1 MESCRLKKEKW
12 AIWRKAEY
20 WIIQPKMQWKCLK
33 ISFLFVFDVTEN
45 CWEIR
50 REFKRKEKHIKSMKS
65 CNSFKQIYFYAST
78 GSFEYREQF
87 SAEVDGKSRKKKKK
101 KPFKTEKAN
110 IFTFPFRYV

>member
-1 MESCRLKKEKW
+1 
-12 AIWRKAEY
+12 
-20 WIIQPKMQWKCLK
+20 
-33 ISFLFVFDVTEN
+33 
-45 CWEIR
+45 
-50 REFKRKEKHIKSMKS
+50 MKS